1 MGAAGRGARKGGAR
15 RGGEGPRRALVT
27 GAGRGIGRAVALAL
41 AEDGFDVTVHY
52 RESEKAAREVAE
64 EVEKL
69 GRKAKLLRF
78 DVAERDAAAA
88 ALAADLAAD
97 GPYWGV
103 VCNAGV
109 RADSSFPALSG
120 DAWDRVL
127 RTNLD
132 GFFNVL
138 HPLVMP
144 MVRAHRGGRVVVL
157 SSLAGIAG
165 NRGQVNYSASK
176 AGLIGATKALAQEL
190 AKREITVN
198 CVAPGLVETE
208 MIEGAALEELR
219 KRIPMQRL
227 GTAAEVAGVVA
238 FLFSE
243 RASYVTGQVISVNGG
258 ML

>member
-1 MGAAGRGARKGGAR
+1 VSPRAERPAKD
-15 RGGEGPRRALVT
+15 GPRRVLVT
-27 GAGRGIGRAVALAL
+27 GASRGIGRAVALAL
-41 AEDGFDVTVHY
+41 ATDGFDVTVHY
-52 RESEKAAREVAE
+52 RQSAAAAE
-64 EVEKL
+64 EVAQAVRGSGRRARTL
-69 GRKAKLLRF
+69 GF
-78 DVAERDAAAA
+78 DVADREAACA

-109 RADSSFPALSG
+109 HADAAFPALSPG
-120 DAWDRVL
+120 DWDRVL

-132 GFFNVL
+132 GFFHVL
-138 HPLVMP
+138 QPLVMP
-144 MVRAHRGGRVVVL
+144 MVRAHRGGRIVTL

-165 NRGQVNYSASK
+165 NRGQVNYAASK
-176 AGLIGATKALAQEL
+176 AGLIGATKSLAQEL
-190 AKREITVN
+190 ARRAITVN
-198 CVAPGLVETE
+198 CVAPGLIDTE
-208 MIEGAALEELR
+208 MLDAAALAELV

-227 GTAAEVAGVVA
+227 GRADEVAGVVA

>member
-1 MGAAGRGARKGGAR
+1 MTEKTSSEVR
-15 RGGEGPRRALVT
+15 PRRVLVT
-27 GAGRGIGRAVALAL
+27 GASGGIGRAIALAL
-41 AEDGFDVTVHY
+41 AADGFDLGVHY
-52 RESEKAAREVAE
+52 RSGADAAAEVAKAAE
-64 EVEKL
+64 EA
-69 GRKAKLLRF
+69 GRKAKLVRF
-78 DVAERDAAAA
+78 DVANRAESAA
-88 ALAADLAAD
+88 ALAADLKED

-103 VCNAGV
+103 VCNAGIH
-109 RADSSFPALSG
+109 ADAAFPALSA

-132 GFFNVL
+132 GFHHVL

-144 MVRAHRGGRVVVL
+144 MVRAHRGGRIVTI
-157 SSLAGIAG
+157 SSLAALAG
-165 NRGQVNYSASK
+165 NRGQVNYAASK
-176 AGLIGATKALAQEL
+176 AGLIGATKSLAQEL

-198 CVAPGLVETE
+198 CVAPGLIETE
-208 MIEGAALEELR
+208 MVDDAVRDELM

-227 GTAAEVAGVVA
+227 GRADEVAGVVA